1 MNFDVR
7 FIHGRQT
14 IELKNIHLTV
24 GAAVRVP
31 IERHQRFYEIVLWR
45 TNPSLLTVALLP
57 RFSKAAWRWSGRV
70 RMNSQWTKLALG
82 DTSSPGRWSC
92 EVRHGPKP

>member
-45 TNPSLLTVALLP
+45 TNPSLLTVAMVGCKP
-57 RFSKAAWRWSGRV
+57 NSIDSKVST
-70 RMNSQWTKLALG
+70 Q
-82 DTSSPGRWSC
+82 
-92 EVRHGPKP
+92 